1 MIIKKLV
8 LTIQLKLSGYKFRE
22 ECFSEN
28 LLKLEFSKLLS
39 HESFMF
45 F

>member
-28 LLKLEFSKLLS
+28 LLKLEFCVTISFLS
-39 HESFMF
+39 Y
-45 F
+45 